1 MKFFLSFLFLMSSTH
16 LFAQKIEQYYDY
28 SWKLTDPSSARYY
41 TIIEKTDSLWN
52 RKDYFIYEKSLQMEG
67 NYKEVEC
74 KIEEGLFTYYHSN
87 KVIEST
93 GNYKNGKRDGL
104 WYRYYTNGLMYD
116 SVTYKMGNVIGLRQ
130 RWHKNG
136 FPMDSTV
143 LQADGSGVEVTWFD
157 NGNPSSAGRFGSG
170 TKQTG
175 KWQYFHKNGNLSASE
190 VYDNGQLVSR
200 TYFSEDGKALSDTTN
215 KDRQAEY
222 KGGIRQWQNYLLKN
236 LRFPSQWQFSEATQA
251 IVFVDWVVDEDG
263 VIQDAE
269 VSGSLHPDF
278 DKIAFDAINTSPKWI
293 PAIDHNRKIKAYRR
307 QPVTFAQR

>member
-1 MKFFLSFLFLMSSTH
+1 MKFFLSFLFLLNSAH
-16 LFAQKIEQYYDY
+16 LFSQKIEQYYDY
-28 SWKLTDPSSARYY
+28 RWKLTDPSLARYY
-41 TIIEKTDSLWN
+41 TVIEKKDSLWN

-67 NYKEVEC
+67 NYKEAEC

-104 WYRYYTNGLMYD
+104 WYRYHTNGLMYD
-116 SVTYKMGNVIGLRQ
+116 SVTYNMGNVVGLRQ
-130 RWHKNG
+130 RWHRNG

-157 NGNPSSAGRFGSG
+157 NGNPSSAGKFAPG

-175 KWQYFHKNGNLSASE
+175 KWQYFHRNGNLSASE
-190 VYDNGQLVSR
+190 VYNNGQLISR
-200 TYFSEDGKALSDTTN
+200 IYFSEDGKALSDTAN
-215 KDRQAEY
+215 KDREAAY
-222 KGGIRQWQNYLLKN
+222 KGDIKAWQNYLIKQLY
-236 LRFPSQWQFSEATQA
+236 FPSQWQFSEGTQA
-251 IVFVDWVVDEDG
+251 IVFVDWVVDEEG
-263 VIQDAE
+263 TIQDAE
-269 VSGSLHPDF
+269 VTGSLHPDF
-278 DKIAFDAINTSPKWI
+278 DKLGLAAIKNSPKWI